1 MGKKG
6 ASSSGGGKANS
17 RGKDQAQAAYM
28 AKYPGRYPDSV
39 MRQNTARPG
48 TPAMAFTIQPARGGP
63 IPHHNPRIHGSK
75 HRSDA
80 AA

>member
-28 AKYPGRYPDSV
+28 KAHPGRYHDSI
-39 MRQNTARPG
+39 MRANSPHNG
-48 TPAMAFTIQPARGGP
+48 TPALAFTVQPARGGP
-63 IPHHNPRIHGSK
+63 IPHKNPLADHKSK
-75 HRSDA
+75 
-80 AA
+80 